1 MSTSRKRA
9 QQVNPSRASSVF
21 DMVRRFHFQFTLA
34 SRIRI
39 ASMYATLLKLLC
51 FAVLTAPC
59 ATSAGGRFIL
69 KLKGIVVYKF
79 LKLAAILAI
88 AISLTTGCA
97 NRATGSVN
105 PSTDLS
111 ALKTMYVRHYP
122 SDNSGV
128 NLEIADKLRSK
139 GVTVTTGPAAPS
151 NNFDAIVTYV
161 DKWRWD
167 ITMYLLELTITI
179 RDPKTES
186 PMATGNSFHTSL
198 TRKSQTEMVDE
209 VVNNIYNS
217 SNSAGAQPTSKT
229 PTQQPGQSNTTT
241 QNVLSP
247 APSIT
252 VSETPRAKDLSQKLQ
267 ELENLRKKGIITED
281 EYISKRKQ
289 TIEKF

>member
-1 MSTSRKRA
+1 MFCCSCS
-9 QQVNPSRASSVF
+9 PSRYLN
-21 DMVRRFHFQFTLA
+21 RGQL
-34 SRIRI
+34 
-39 ASMYATLLKLLC
+39 
-51 FAVLTAPC
+51 
-59 ATSAGGRFIL
+59 IL
-69 KLKGIVVYKF
+69 KLKGIFVYIF

-88 AISLTTGCA
+88 ATSLTTGCA

-128 NLEIADKLRSK
+128 DLEIADKLRSK
-139 GVTVTTGPAAPS
+139 GVTVMTGPAAPS

-179 RDPKTES
+179 RDTKTES
-186 PMATGNSFHTSL
+186 PIATGNSYHTSL

-209 VVNNIYNS
+209 VVNNIYNN
-217 SNSAGAQPTSKT
+217 SNNVGAQKAS
-229 PTQQPGQSNTTT
+229 TQP
-241 QNVLSP
+241 VLS
-247 APSIT
+247 AAAVGK
-252 VSETPRAKDLSQKLQ
+252 VSETPRTTDLSQKLH
-267 ELENLRKKGIITED
+267 ELENLRNKGTITED
-281 EYISKRKQ
+281 EYATKRKQ